1 MKPSSSFA
9 LGLLAGVAVA
19 VVGVVVAMPRL
30 MLKERVSPL
39 SVDDTLA
46 SITQRVAAAH
56 WVVSSVMPLDQSV
69 RKHGGAELPPIRLV
83 NICQASHASRL
94 LVNGDTR
101 KVSVMMPCTIA
112 VYEGDDGKTR
122 VATLNAGLLG
132 RMFGGEV
139 SAVMA
144 GPVAREQA
152 SFVDFDR
159 TRQSAS
165 LQ

>member
-1 MKPSSSFA
+1 MKPASSFV
-9 LGLLAGVAVA
+9 LGLLTGVVVAVA
-19 VVGVVVAMPRL
+19 GVVIAMPRL
-30 MLKERVSPL
+30 MLKERVSPFSL
-39 SVDDTLA
+39 DETITT
-46 SITQRVAAAH
+46 ITQRVADAH
-56 WVVSSVMPLDQSV
+56 WTVSSVMPLDQSV

-83 NICQASHASRL
+83 NICQAGHASRL
-94 LVNGDTR
+94 LVKGETR

-144 GPVAREQA
+144 GPVASEQA
-152 SFVDFDR
+152 SFVDFDG